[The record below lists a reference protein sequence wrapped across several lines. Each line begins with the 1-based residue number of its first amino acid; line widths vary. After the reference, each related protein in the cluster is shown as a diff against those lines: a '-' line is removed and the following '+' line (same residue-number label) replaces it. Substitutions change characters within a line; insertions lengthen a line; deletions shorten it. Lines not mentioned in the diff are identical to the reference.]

1 MAMVDY
7 VRFRKDYLRHSAKG
21 TTWDEHKYI
30 LRKNGTYYYPDSYE
44 GGRHLPDKESLSSG
58 KESESAAAN
67 QKRETS
73 DGSLSSTDVENLAW
87 EVIRGNFGSGSQRR
101 ELLGE
106 YYQQIQDRVNE
117 IWRETGGTW
126 RIGGGSTPT
135 AEQKAVEAAGEK
147 AVEQIVAKVD
157 SKGLDMSAI
166 YSVYDKHKKEESKKK
181 TVDREPKRGE
191 GLKGDERV
199 KRAT

>member
-1 MAMVDY
+1 MSTIDY
-7 VRFRKDYLRHSAKG
+7 VRFRNSYLRHSAKG

-30 LRKNGTYYYPDSYE
+30 LRKDGTYYYPDSYD

-58 KESESAAAN
+58 KESAEAN
-67 QKRETS
+67 QKLETS

-135 AEQKAVEAAGEK
+135 AEQKAIEAAGEK
-147 AVEQIVAKVD
+147 VVEEIVKKVD
-157 SKGLDMSAI
+157 TQGLDMDAI
-166 YSVYDKHKKEESKKK
+166 YSVYDK
-181 TVDREPKRGE
+181 KRGE
-191 GLKGDERV
+191 RGRSSTTKTHDELVNKGG
-199 KRAT
+199 KK

>member
-44 GGRHLPDKESLSSG
+44 GGRHLPG
-58 KESESAAAN
+58 KESESVVAN
-67 QKRETS
+67 QKQETS
-73 DGSLSSTDVENLAW
+73 DSSLSSTDVENLAW

-126 RIGGGSTPT
+126 RIGGGSTPS
-135 AEQKAVEAAGEK
+135 AEQKAIEAVGEK
-147 AVEQIVAKVD
+147 AVEEIVKKVD
-157 SKGLDMSAI
+157 TQGLDMDAI
-166 YSVYDKHKKEESKKK
+166 YSVYDK
-181 TVDREPKRGE
+181 KRGE
-191 GLKGDERV
+191 RGRSSTTKTHDELVNKGG
-199 KRAT
+199 KK